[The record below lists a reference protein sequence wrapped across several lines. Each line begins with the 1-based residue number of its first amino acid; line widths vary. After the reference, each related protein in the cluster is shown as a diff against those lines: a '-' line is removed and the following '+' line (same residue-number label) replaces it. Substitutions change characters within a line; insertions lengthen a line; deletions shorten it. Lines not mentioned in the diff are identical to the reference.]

1 MSEKKKKKNNSVT
14 GLELLAQTVVCIPFF
29 RDDSLPRA
37 RSRLSQ
43 ICFLSFFYQ
52 LEEEQQLT

>member
-1 MSEKKKKKNNSVT
+1 MSEKEKNSVT